1 LPPQWRY
8 PRISPNGPDQTTPRY
23 PSRPPYF
30 VVVVVL
36 LCSRLVIVPAFPN
49 IYAKLKRSMKKIAI
63 LGGGIAGIT
72 ATYELAKLARAGTPV
87 EATLFEATNRLGGI
101 VETVREGGFIIEC
114 GPDGWVTDKP
124 WARELAI
131 ELGIED
137 ELLPS
142 NDATRRTY
150 ILKDG
155 ILQAIPDGLRL
166 MVPTD
171 LAALDRSP
179 LFTESA
185 KRAYRAEPSRADELK
200 DRALKETNLVTDES
214 VASFVSR
221 HFGDEVLTTIA
232 APLLSGVFGGDV
244 HTLSVRAVM
253 APFVALEREYGSL
266 ILGLQAKG
274 RSSSPGQTI
283 FTSLRSGTATL
294 IDRMVATIPLH
305 WIHRNTTIRAITR
318 TPAGWSVQRS
328 GPHTKPDNPSEHFD
342 ELILA
347 TPADIT
353 RDLLQPIDPQASFL
367 LDLDASSA
375 VIVAFA
381 FPNAAA
387 IPIPPGFGFLVPSSP
402 TSTKPQTNEG
412 RAASRLLAATFT
424 DQKYDHRV
432 PTGARLLRAFF
443 GGPTAERMMRCNNDE
458 IAAIARLELAR
469 ILGPLPEPQITI
481 IRRWPR
487 SLPQYAVGH
496 LERMAS
502 LDARIA
508 LLPNLHLLGNSYR
521 GVGLP
526 DLIREAKALTQH
538 LAT

>member
-1 LPPQWRY
+1 
-8 PRISPNGPDQTTPRY
+8 
-23 PSRPPYF
+23 
-30 VVVVVL
+30 
-36 LCSRLVIVPAFPN
+36 
-49 IYAKLKRSMKKIAI
+49 MKKIAI

-131 ELGIED
+131 ELGLED

-155 ILQAIPDGLRL
+155 TLQAIPDGLRL

-171 LAALDRSP
+171 LEALNRSP
-179 LFTESA
+179 LFTDSA
-185 KRAYRAEPSRADELK
+185 KQAYRDEPSRAEELK
-200 DRALKETNLVTDES
+200 AHALKGANSVTDES
-214 VASFVSR
+214 VASFVLR

-244 HTLSVRAVM
+244 HSLSVRAVM
-253 APFVALEREYGSL
+253 APFVAMEREHGSL
-266 ILGLQAKG
+266 ILGLQARG
-274 RSSSPGQTI
+274 RATSPGQSI
-283 FTSLRSGTATL
+283 FTSLKSGTASL
-294 IDRMVATIPLH
+294 IDRMVATIPPH
-305 WIHRNTTIRAITR
+305 WIHRNTPIRAITR
-318 TPAGWSVQRS
+318 TATPTPVGWTIHRS
-328 GPHTKPDNPSEHFD
+328 ETNSPPEHFD

-347 TPADIT
+347 TPADVT
-353 RDLLQPIDPQASFL
+353 RDLLHPIDPQASFL

-381 FPNAAA
+381 FPNAAT
-387 IPIPPGFGFLVPSSP
+387 IPLPPGFGFLVPP
-402 TSTKPQTNEG
+402 PSTQAVESTTT
-412 RAASRLLAATFT
+412 RLLAATFT

-432 PTGARLLRAFF
+432 PAGSRLLRAFF

-469 ILGPLPEPQITI
+469 ILGPLLEPQITI

-502 LDARIA
+502 LDLRIA
-508 LLPNLHLLGNSYR
+508 QLPNLHLIGNAYR

-526 DLIREAKALTQH
+526 DLIREAKALTQR
-538 LAT
+538 LST